1 MKIMRIASVSMDAV
15 LKHKV
20 RTFLIVLA
28 IVVGIATLTVI
39 VALTQGANK
48 KILQQINNFG
58 PDAIMI
64 HSGGGKMR
72 GPSTASEAN
81 LAKKDIVDIQDI
93 EGVKLVSPFQVSL
106 DMPVKYGNKF
116 TTSWVFGVE
125 SSWQDAWRRGASKGD
140 FISDSDNEQLSKVCV
155 IGQTAAKDLFG
166 DVNPIGE
173 NILVENVSFKVV
185 GILEKRGQSPVG
197 TDFDNLILIP
207 FTTASRRLMNQP
219 LYIAMARA
227 VVFNPSQIKTITAKI
242 RNILRA
248 NHHLAETEE
257 DDFKITSPEEITRM
271 IKSTSQTLNIFLWL
285 VGIISPF
292 VGGIVLMNIMLMA
305 VSERKREIGLRRA
318 VGAKK
323 KHIIF
328 QFLAESLALTFAGG
342 AFGVTAGVIIAI
354 LFSLSGKPIS
364 ITWQPFAVAFLFS
377 AVIGLFFGI
386 YPARKAAALDPAGA
400 LSQK

>member
-257 DDFKITSPEEITRM
+257 DDFKITSPEEITKM
-271 IKSTSQTLNIFLWL
+271 VKSTSQTLNIFLWL

-305 VSERKREIGLRRA
+305 VSERKQEIGLRRA

-328 QFLAESLALTFAGG
+328 QFLAESLVLTFAGG

>member
-1 MKIMRIASVSMDAV
+1 MKIMRIAGVSIDAV

-20 RTFLIVLA
+20 RTFLIMLA

-81 LAKKDIVDIQDI
+81 LTKKDIADIQDI

-242 RNILRA
+242 RDILRA

-328 QFLAESLALTFAGG
+328 QFLSESLMLTFTGG
-342 AFGVTAGVIIAI
+342 VFGVVLGVIIAF
-354 LFSLSGKPIS
+354 LFSFSGKPIS

-377 AVIGLFFGI
+377 AIIGLFFGI

>member
-1 MKIMRIASVSMDAV
+1 MKILRVVGVSAGAI

-28 IVVGIATLTVI
+28 IVIGIATLTVI

-64 HSGGGKMR
+64 HSGGGKIR

-81 LAKKDIVDIQDI
+81 LTKKDIADIQDI

-125 SSWQDAWRRGASKGD
+125 SSWQDAWRRGVSKGD

-155 IGQTAAKDLFG
+155 IGRTAAKDLFG

-173 NILVENVSFKVV
+173 NILVENVSFKVI

-242 RNILRA
+242 REILRA

>member
-1 MKIMRIASVSMDAV
+1 MKIMRIAGVSIDAV

-20 RTFLIVLA
+20 RTFLIMLA

-81 LAKKDIVDIQDI
+81 LIKKDIADIQDI

-242 RNILRA
+242 RDILRA

-328 QFLAESLALTFAGG
+328 QFLSESLMLTFTGG
-342 AFGVTAGVIIAI
+342 VFGVVLGVIIAF
-354 LFSLSGKPIS
+354 LFSFSGKPIS

-377 AVIGLFFGI
+377 AIIGLFFGI